1 MKNIFLLLFIFS
13 LTTHLFSQNL
23 TYKINYRH
31 CREMDTARKIRDT
44 TGMDAQLIGNSIS
57 SNYQFARPT
66 IFNKSIAE
74 EQKKKMNIT
83 TLENII
89 EKKQP
94 GVATIS
100 AGLKPDSIG
109 NILFWNK
116 KNDSIF
122 ARERIVKQ
130 YILTFELK
138 PEIKWNIVEE
148 TKMIKNYTC
157 LKATTEF
164 RGRKYTA
171 WFTPDIPISDGPWK
185 FKGLPGL
192 ILSIAD
198 EDFQVFIYATDIE
211 YPSKDAVSPFYK
223 NGKIVSMS
231 EYFILL
237 QKEMT
242 EYYNKLDATLKG
254 LQGLDNN
261 SPSTIDPKV
270 NKIKYYS
277 IEKRF

>member
-1 MKNIFLLLFIFS
+1 
-13 LTTHLFSQNL
+13 
-23 TYKINYRH
+23 
-31 CREMDTARKIRDT
+31 MDTARRIRDT
-44 TGMDAQLIGNSIS
+44 TGMDAVLIGNANS

-66 IFNKSIAE
+66 ELNKSIAE
-74 EQKKKMNIT
+74 EQRRKMNVT
-83 TLENII
+83 TIESIV

-94 GVATIS
+94 GLATIN

-109 NILFWNK
+109 NLLFWNK
-116 KNDSIF
+116 KNDSLF
-122 ARERIVKQ
+122 TRERIVKQ
-130 YILTFELK
+130 YVLTSELK

-148 TKMIKNYTC
+148 VKMIKNYTC

-164 RGRKYTA
+164 RGRKYIA

-192 ILSIAD
+192 ILSITD

-211 YPSKDAVSPFYK
+211 FPTKETVMPFYN
-223 NGKIVSMS
+223 NGKKISLPD
-231 EYFILL
+231 YFTML

-242 EYYNKLDATLKG
+242 EFYNKLDATLKG
-254 LQGLDNN
+254 SQGLDNS
-261 SPSTIDPKV
+261 SPSTIDSKV
-270 NKIKYYS
+270 SKIKYYS